1 MKQECEIKQGLLET
15 HRTQTTLQEPPRH
28 KAPYRKA
35 SHHHS
40 YWRADTSSSARDTQH
55 THESDGDGG
64 GQARACCRVGESGGE
79 GGGGRREGE
88 MGGGAPNGVRDEPP
102 SVGRTG
108 PKDKACA
115 TSPVPGKVRRGRIPP
130 SLLRPHHHG
139 ITSRSDHIP
148 WAVSCA
154 EIPSSSHL
162 PCPPVGLGDFL
173 SASLRSRQR
182 GEEFSPL
189 RSQKAAHLAST
200 FRRALRHSEH
210 GAKSFCTCYRLAKA
224 SKIN

>member
-1 MKQECEIKQGLLET
+1 MLSC
-15 HRTQTTLQEPPRH
+15 
-28 KAPYRKA
+28 
-35 SHHHS
+35 
-40 YWRADTSSSARDTQH
+40 WREWR
-55 THESDGDGG
+55 GG
-64 GQARACCRVGESGGE
+64 RRREE
-79 GGGGRREGE
+79 GGGD
-88 MGGGAPNGVRDEPP
+88 GGGAPNGVRDEPP

-189 RSQKAAHLAST
+189 RSQKAAHLASS
-200 FRRALRHSEH
+200 FRRALCYSEH

>member
-88 MGGGAPNGVRDEPP
+88 MGGGHPMESEMSLPP
-102 SVGRTG
+102 SGELVQKTRRV
-108 PKDKACA
+108 PPHRY
-115 TSPVPGKVRRGRIPP
+115 PVR
-130 SLLRPHHHG
+130 
-139 ITSRSDHIP
+139 
-148 WAVSCA
+148 
-154 EIPSSSHL
+154 
-162 PCPPVGLGDFL
+162 
-173 SASLRSRQR
+173 
-182 GEEFSPL
+182 
-189 RSQKAAHLAST
+189 
-200 FRRALRHSEH
+200 
-210 GAKSFCTCYRLAKA
+210 
-224 SKIN
+224 